1 MAYAIK
7 LAVAWRRGAC
17 EALLFAAS
25 SLRAASPAIAAP
37 LPSSWG
43 LAGRCLLSPLPLYC
57 PLLCTRGARCTCHF
71 VPVHAALSAPQRA
84 LLLPPTAWR
93 SPREISRPPEPHILP
108 SEVMCSGAA
117 PSMVASPLGAGFD
130 VVSSK
135 GLDAREALLKAPPSG
150 PPDVQPSLLASGQAS
165 LQPDPGSGWHTQ

>member
-57 PLLCTRGARCTCHF
+57 PQPLLCTRGARCTCHF

-93 SPREISRPPEPHILP
+93 SPRKISRSSLTQGLFLRDSRERRLAR
-108 SEVMCSGAA
+108 SLFGSGA
-117 PSMVASPLGAGFD
+117 SPRSRPLCCSCRARTSPR
-130 VVSSK
+130 VSVSSF
-135 GLDAREALLKAPPSG
+135 LPL
-150 PPDVQPSLLASGQAS
+150 
-165 LQPDPGSGWHTQ
+165 